1 MEKRAESFENKVIE
15 NIKENKREEDDIVG
29 DWKTL
34 KQAVLESAKSEIG
47 YKEGVTAKKLWVT
60 EEMIRKMDE
69 RRKWK
74 NVTTEEGIQK
84 YKALNN
90 ELRRETDKVRE
101 EWWKEKCVDL
111 EELDRRDRS
120 DLLYKKVRQLTGQ
133 SRQRNNTSTIK
144 DKNGNLLT
152 DKDDIKNRW
161 KEYIEVLY
169 DGEGKPLKENLK
181 MEKESEVD
189 LLASEIKAAIKE

>member
-1 MEKRAESFENKVIE
+1 MTFSLSGKDIENSVKNACSYPGADADTDHNLIVMSQVVTLKKIGKRRKILKWNLENMEKRAESFQNKVIE
-15 NIKENKREEDDIVG
+15 KIKENKREEDDIEG

-47 YKEGVTAKKLWVT
+47 YKEGVTAKKPWVT

-90 ELRRETDKVRE
+90 ELRRETDKARE
-101 EWWKEKCVDL
+101 EW
-111 EELDRRDRS
+111 
-120 DLLYKKVRQLTGQ
+120 
-133 SRQRNNTSTIK
+133 
-144 DKNGNLLT
+144 
-152 DKDDIKNRW
+152 
-161 KEYIEVLY
+161 
-169 DGEGKPLKENLK
+169 
-181 MEKESEVD
+181 
-189 LLASEIKAAIKE
+189 